1 LELVFKNWLLSAL
14 KVRGHQMNSKGN
26 KVILILVVGLAA
38 FSSAMKE
45 LNEVRKFGLE
55 VNQFVAQW
63 AEKLTPAEIP
73 AAPVVAKVQ
82 TCESRHSEVAVELPW
97 MENVAQQDETADIE
111 EPVAPAPP
119 VVKRDKISKVKKA
132 HRGDVDPKQFEV
144 RILNAHDGDQ
154 DVPAVYEF
162 QPPSV
167 STFKF
172 RTHKSNFNKLSPRD
186 REMLK
191 TLSRS
196 INLRIAS

>member
-63 AEKLTPAEIP
+63 SEKLTPAEIP
-73 AAPVVAKVQ
+73 AVPMVAKVQ
-82 TCESRHSEVAVELPW
+82 TCESKHSEVAVELPW
-97 MENVAQQDETADIE
+97 MENVAQQDEIGDIE
-111 EPVAPAPP
+111 EPEAPAL
-119 VVKRDKISKVKKA
+119 VVKREKATKVKKA
-132 HRGDVDPKQFEV
+132 HRADVDPKQFEV
-144 RILNAHDGDQ
+144 RILNDHGDP
-154 DVPAVYEF
+154 DVPAVFEF
-162 QPPSV
+162 QQPPSA
-167 STFKF
+167 STLRF
-172 RTHKSNFNKLSPRD
+172 RTHKFNFNKLSPRD

-191 TLSRS
+191 TLNRS

>member
-14 KVRGHQMNSKGN
+14 KVRGQQMNSKGN

-38 FSSAMKE
+38 FSSAMRE

-63 AEKLTPAEIP
+63 SEKLAPAEIP

-82 TCESRHSEVAVELPW
+82 TCQSKHSEVAVELPW

-111 EPVAPAPP
+111 EPEAPAPP
-119 VVKRDKISKVKKA
+119 VVKREATKVKKA
-132 HRGDVDPKQFEV
+132 HRADVDPKEFEV
-144 RILNAHDGDQ
+144 RILNDRDGDQ
-154 DVPAVYEF
+154 DVPAVYELQ
-162 QPPSV
+162 QPPSA

-172 RTHKSNFNKLSPRD
+172 RTHKFNFNKLSPRD

-191 TLSRS
+191 TLNRS